1 MARRWVAVEEDDDN
15 TCDDCNANDGKT
27 YRNREEAYADYPN
40 GVGYKNCIGAK
51 YGNECRG
58 RVVKRRGKED

>member
-15 TCDDCNANDGKT
+15 TCVDCSDNDGKV
-27 YRNREEAYADYPN
+27 YRNREDAYEDYPG

-51 YGNECRG
+51 FGNSCRG
-58 RVVKRRGKED
+58 RVVKRRGRE